1 MEVNLYLISTIKT
14 PKPSDGI
21 IGFVIEIP
29 TSGEPATKSQF
40 YRVNT
45 TKNQSQIMI
54 LNIALSHLKK
64 TRFRFSIYADFEYL
78 ESAFLQGWI
87 EEWEKN
93 GWKNAKN
100 EPVGNAAMWQEALI
114 LLNGNEIEWHT
125 KEDHS
130 YKSWMETQTK
140 EE

>member
-1 MEVNLYLISTIKT
+1 MDVNIYLISTIKT